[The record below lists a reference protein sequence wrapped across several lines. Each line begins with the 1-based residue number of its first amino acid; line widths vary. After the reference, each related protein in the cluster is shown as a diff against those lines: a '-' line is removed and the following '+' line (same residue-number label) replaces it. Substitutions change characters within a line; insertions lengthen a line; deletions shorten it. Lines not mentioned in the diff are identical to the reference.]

1 MAKKQSNA
9 SIFERAGYNLA
20 ASNLPS
26 PQRVNYTKAILDGI
40 QAVKIKNKK
49 QEEENPYGLPYDK
62 MSGNAGAATKEFVLG
77 VSDEIKRLS
86 LIKEGDINPRTLEPY
101 NIESVRDRI
110 DQFKLQIEN
119 HSNHLETK
127 IGMSAAA
134 KQRGLAKSASA
145 EQEMNYQLLIGKRF
159 GEDGLQQRLNPDT
172 SEYEYFDATV
182 GRHVPI
188 SEFNIGSAYDKTLA
202 NNIDRVEDQIRKL
215 ATNMS
220 IRKEPALFAN
230 SKAKL
235 ISDMESYLE
244 ENPDAA
250 KNLLFEDKQ
259 FESYLD
265 TLIPNVDEL
274 TPVQKNAAIE
284 LLKQSESDYNGV
296 FLEGYSKMID
306 DTFNPL
312 PVPER
317 VSTKKTNE
325 TDFAAA
331 TDEEIKSASLKTNKD
346 KYEST
351 DENVKTETTE
361 TPEEK
366 QPVTLAQQM
375 LNTKRPSISG
385 VSIYDKFDKKEL
397 RNALASGE
405 INEEILKK
413 YLVQIPG
420 VSILQGEIKGLENV
434 SAGDFNSAMKKLQQ
448 ENEINLGYNI

>member
-1 MAKKQSNA
+1 
-9 SIFERAGYNLA
+9 
-20 ASNLPS
+20 
-26 PQRVNYTKAILDGI
+26 
-40 QAVKIKNKK
+40 
-49 QEEENPYGLPYDK
+49 
-62 MSGNAGAATKEFVLG
+62 
-77 VSDEIKRLS
+77 
-86 LIKEGDINPRTLEPY
+86 
-101 NIESVRDRI
+101 
-110 DQFKLQIEN
+110 
-119 HSNHLETK
+119 
-127 IGMSAAA
+127 
-134 KQRGLAKSASA
+134 ASA
-145 EQEMNYQLLIGKRF
+145 EQEMNYQLLTGKRF

-202 NNIDRVEDQIRKL
+202 NNIDRAEEQIRKL
-215 ATNMS
+215 TTNMA

-230 SKAKL
+230 SKATL

-250 KNLLFEDKQ
+250 KNLLFEDKK
-259 FESYLD
+259 FKSYLD
-265 TLIPNVDEL
+265 AKIPKVNEL
-274 TPVQKNAAIE
+274 TPEEYNAAIE
-284 LLKQSESDYNGV
+284 LLKQNKDSTGESIHDYNEV
-296 FLEGYSKMID
+296 LLEGYKDMID
-306 DTFNPL
+306 NTFKNSL
-312 PVPER
+312 VPVPER
-317 VSTKKTNE
+317 VSNNDKSLEDFPAANE
-325 TDFAAA
+325 G
-331 TDEEIKSASLKTNKD
+331 EIKTNKD
-346 KYEST
+346 KYKST
-351 DENVKTETTE
+351 DENNQTETTE

-385 VSIYDKFDKKEL
+385 VKAYNKFNKKEL